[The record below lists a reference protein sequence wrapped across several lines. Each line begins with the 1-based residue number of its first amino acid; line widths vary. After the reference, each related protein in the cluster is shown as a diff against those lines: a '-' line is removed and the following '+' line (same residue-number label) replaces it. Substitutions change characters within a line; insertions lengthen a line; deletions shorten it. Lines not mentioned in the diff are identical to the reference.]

1 MKRYDVIII
10 GAGAAGLFCAAQ
22 IGKKGKSVL
31 LLDNGKKV
39 GRKILMSGGGYCN
52 FTNLDV
58 GAQHYLS
65 QNPHFVKSALARY
78 NQWDFIAL
86 LAAYGISY
94 HEKEL
99 GQLFTDNGA
108 EQIVAML
115 LKECQAANVQ
125 IQLQVQISQVTQLTD
140 GFEVKYGNELCLQCE
155 NLVIAS
161 GGLSMPKLGAT
172 AFGYQI
178 AEQFGLSVVPP
189 RASLVPFTWREQ
201 DQVFA
206 DLAGISL
213 PITVTAENGMSF
225 SNALLFTHRGISG
238 PAMLQI
244 SNYWLPNQPL
254 FIDFLPK
261 IRLDE
266 YLQAMR
272 QSSSKMQLK
281 TALQRLLPNK
291 LVEFFISHYQLPT
304 TILADLSNL
313 KIAEISQLFHQWQFV
328 PNGTEGYRTAEVT
341 LGGVDTN
348 QISSKTME
356 VKNIKGLYFIGEVLD
371 VTGWLGG
378 YNFQWAWS
386 SAYACAS
393 AIIGK
398 QYFNK
403 INAH

>member
-22 IGKKGKSVL
+22 IGKKGRSVL

-213 PITVTAENGMSF
+213 PVTVTAESGMSF

-261 IRLDE
+261 IRLGE

-328 PNGTEGYRTAEVT
+328 PNGTEGTP
-341 LGGVDTN
+341 
-348 QISSKTME
+348 QKP
-356 VKNIKGLYFIGEVLD
+356 
-371 VTGWLGG
+371 
-378 YNFQWAWS
+378 
-386 SAYACAS
+386 
-393 AIIGK
+393 
-398 QYFNK
+398 
-403 INAH
+403 

>member
-86 LAAYGISY
+86 LAEYGISY

-213 PITVTAENGMSF
+213 PVTVTAESGMSF

-313 KIAEISQLFHQWQFV
+313 KIAEISQLFHQWQFI

-341 LGGVDTN
+341 LGGVDTD

-356 VKNIKGLYFIGEVLD
+356 VKNVKGLYFIGEVLD

-386 SAYACAS
+386 SAYACAT
-393 AIIGK
+393 AIDGE
-398 QYFNK
+398 
-403 INAH
+403 

>member
-86 LAAYGISY
+86 LAEYGISY

-281 TALQRLLPNK
+281 TVLQRLLPNK

-386 SAYACAS
+386 SAYACAT
-393 AIIGK
+393 AIC
-398 QYFNK
+398 Y
-403 INAH
+403 AHNT

>member
-86 LAAYGISY
+86 LADYGISY

-272 QSSSKMQLK
+272 QSPSKMQLK

-313 KIAEISQLFHQWQFV
+313 KIAEISRLFHQWKFM

-356 VKNIKGLYFIGEVLD
+356 VKNVKGLYFIGEVLD

-386 SAYACAS
+386 SAYACAT
-393 AIIGK
+393 AIDGE
-398 QYFNK
+398 
-403 INAH
+403 

>member
-213 PITVTAENGMSF
+213 PVTVTAESGMSF

-261 IRLDE
+261 IRLGE

-386 SAYACAS
+386 SAYACAT
-393 AIIGK
+393 AIC
-398 QYFNK
+398 Y
-403 INAH
+403 AHNI

>member
-86 LAAYGISY
+86 LAEYGISY

-125 IQLQVQISQVTQLTD
+125 IQLQVQISQVTQLID

-178 AEQFGLSVVPP
+178 AEQFGLPVVPP

-266 YLQAMR
+266 YLQTMR

-386 SAYACAS
+386 SAYACAT
-393 AIIGK
+393 AIC
-398 QYFNK
+398 Y
-403 INAH
+403 AHNT

>member
-86 LAAYGISY
+86 LAEYGISY

-201 DQVFA
+201 DQVFV

-386 SAYACAS
+386 SAYACAT
-393 AIIGK
+393 AIDGE
-398 QYFNK
+398 
-403 INAH
+403 

>member
-22 IGKKGKSVL
+22 IGKKGRSVL

-178 AEQFGLSVVPP
+178 AEQFGLPVVPP

-213 PITVTAENGMSF
+213 PVTVTAESGMSF

-386 SAYACAS
+386 SAYACAT
-393 AIIGK
+393 AIDGE
-398 QYFNK
+398 
-403 INAH
+403 

>member
-125 IQLQVQISQVTQLTD
+125 IQLQVQISQVTQLID

-178 AEQFGLSVVPP
+178 AEQFGLPVVPP

-313 KIAEISQLFHQWQFV
+313 KIAEISQLFHQWQFI

-386 SAYACAS
+386 SAYACAT
-393 AIIGK
+393 AIC
-398 QYFNK
+398 Y
-403 INAH
+403 AHNT

>member
-86 LAAYGISY
+86 LAEYGISY

-125 IQLQVQISQVTQLTD
+125 IQLQVQISQVTQLID

-178 AEQFGLSVVPP
+178 AEQFGLPVVPP

-266 YLQAMR
+266 YLQTMR

-386 SAYACAS
+386 SAYACAT
-393 AIIGK
+393 AIDGE
-398 QYFNK
+398 
-403 INAH
+403 

>member
-22 IGKKGKSVL
+22 IGKKGRSVL

-225 SNALLFTHRGISG
+225 SNSLLFTHRGISG

-356 VKNIKGLYFIGEVLD
+356 VKNVKGLYFIGEVLD

-386 SAYACAS
+386 SAYACAT
-393 AIIGK
+393 AIDGE
-398 QYFNK
+398 
-403 INAH
+403 

>member
-86 LAAYGISY
+86 LAEYGISY

-115 LKECQAANVQ
+115 LKECQTANVQ
-125 IQLQVQISQVTQLTD
+125 IQLQVQISQVTQLTE

-213 PITVTAENGMSF
+213 PVTVTAESGMSF

-266 YLQAMR
+266 YLQTMR

-291 LVEFFISHYQLPT
+291 LVEFFIAHYQLST

-341 LGGVDTN
+341 LGGVDTD

-386 SAYACAS
+386 SAYACAT
-393 AIIGK
+393 AIDGE
-398 QYFNK
+398 
-403 INAH
+403 

>member
-22 IGKKGKSVL
+22 IGKNGKSVL
-31 LLDNGKKV
+31 VLDNGKKV

-52 FTNLDV
+52 FTNLEV

-86 LAAYGISY
+86 LADYGISY

-393 AIIGK
+393 AIC
-398 QYFNK
+398 Y
-403 INAH
+403 AHNT

>member
-10 GAGAAGLFCAAQ
+10 GAGAAGLFCVAQ

-86 LAAYGISY
+86 LAEYGISY

-201 DQVFA
+201 DQAFA

-386 SAYACAS
+386 SAYACAT
-393 AIIGK
+393 AIDGE
-398 QYFNK
+398 
-403 INAH
+403 

>member
-86 LAAYGISY
+86 LAEYGISY

-115 LKECQAANVQ
+115 LKECQTANVQ

-386 SAYACAS
+386 SAYACAT
-393 AIIGK
+393 AIC
-398 QYFNK
+398 Y
-403 INAH
+403 AHNT

>member
-86 LAAYGISY
+86 LAEYGISY

-99 GQLFTDNGA
+99 GQLFTDSGA

-125 IQLQVQISQVTQLTD
+125 IQLQVQISQVTQLTE

-213 PITVTAENGMSF
+213 PVTVTAESGMSF

-266 YLQAMR
+266 YLQTMR

-291 LVEFFISHYQLPT
+291 LVEIFISHYQLPT

-341 LGGVDTN
+341 LGGVDTD

-386 SAYACAS
+386 SAYACAT
-393 AIIGK
+393 AIVGE
-398 QYFNK
+398 
-403 INAH
+403 

>member
-86 LAAYGISY
+86 LAEYGISY

-99 GQLFTDNGA
+99 GQLFTDSGA

-125 IQLQVQISQVTQLTD
+125 IQLQVQISQVTQLTE

-213 PITVTAENGMSF
+213 PVTVTAESGMSF

-386 SAYACAS
+386 SAYACAT
-393 AIIGK
+393 AIDGE
-398 QYFNK
+398 
-403 INAH
+403 

>member
-78 NQWDFIAL
+78 SQWDFIAL
-86 LAAYGISY
+86 LADYGISY

-125 IQLQVQISQVTQLTD
+125 IQLQVKISQVTQLTE

-213 PITVTAENGMSF
+213 PVTVTAESGMSF

-304 TILADLSNL
+304 VILADLSNL

-386 SAYACAS
+386 SAYACAT
-393 AIIGK
+393 AIC
-398 QYFNK
+398 Y
-403 INAH
+403 AHNT

>member
-86 LAAYGISY
+86 LAEYGISY

-313 KIAEISQLFHQWQFV
+313 KIAEINQLFHQWQFV

-356 VKNIKGLYFIGEVLD
+356 VKNVKGLYFIGEVLD

-386 SAYACAS
+386 SAYACAT
-393 AIIGK
+393 AIDGE
-398 QYFNK
+398 
-403 INAH
+403 

>member
-86 LAAYGISY
+86 LAEYGISY

-125 IQLQVQISQVTQLTD
+125 IQLQVQISQVTQLTN

-178 AEQFGLSVVPP
+178 AEQFGLPVVPP

-213 PITVTAENGMSF
+213 TITVTAENGMSF

-266 YLQAMR
+266 YLQEMR

-356 VKNIKGLYFIGEVLD
+356 VKNVKGLYFIGEVLD

-386 SAYACAS
+386 SAYACAT
-393 AIIGK
+393 AIVGE
-398 QYFNK
+398 
-403 INAH
+403 

>member
-86 LAAYGISY
+86 LAEYGISY

-201 DQVFA
+201 DQVFV

-244 SNYWLPNQPL
+244 SNYWLPNQAL

-261 IRLDE
+261 IRLEE

-356 VKNIKGLYFIGEVLD
+356 VKNVKGLYFIGEVLD

-386 SAYACAS
+386 SAYACAT
-393 AIIGK
+393 AIDGE
-398 QYFNK
+398 
-403 INAH
+403 

>member
-86 LAAYGISY
+86 LAEYGISY

-99 GQLFTDNGA
+99 GQLFTDSGA

-125 IQLQVQISQVTQLTD
+125 IQLQVQISQVTQLTE

-313 KIAEISQLFHQWQFV
+313 KIAEISQLFHQWQFI

-341 LGGVDTN
+341 LGGVDTE

-356 VKNIKGLYFIGEVLD
+356 VKNVKGLYFIGEVLD

-386 SAYACAS
+386 SAYACAT
-393 AIIGK
+393 AIC
-398 QYFNK
+398 Y
-403 INAH
+403 AHNT

>member
-22 IGKKGKSVL
+22 IGKKGRSVL

-86 LAAYGISY
+86 LAEYGISY

-201 DQVFA
+201 DQVFV

-261 IRLDE
+261 IRLGE

-386 SAYACAS
+386 SAYACAT
-393 AIIGK
+393 AIDGE
-398 QYFNK
+398 
-403 INAH
+403 

>member
-178 AEQFGLSVVPP
+178 AEQFGLPVVPP

-213 PITVTAENGMSF
+213 PITVTAESGMSF

-266 YLQAMR
+266 YLQTMR

-313 KIAEISQLFHQWQFV
+313 KIAEINQLFHQWQFV

-356 VKNIKGLYFIGEVLD
+356 VKHIKGLYFIGEVLD

-386 SAYACAS
+386 SAYACAT
-393 AIIGK
+393 AIC
-398 QYFNK
+398 Y
-403 INAH
+403 AHNT

>member
-86 LAAYGISY
+86 LAEYGISY

-125 IQLQVQISQVTQLTD
+125 IQLQVQISQVTQLTN

-178 AEQFGLSVVPP
+178 AEQFGLPVVPP

-304 TILADLSNL
+304 VILADLSNL

-386 SAYACAS
+386 SAYACAT
-393 AIIGK
+393 AIDGE
-398 QYFNK
+398 
-403 INAH
+403 

>member
-86 LAAYGISY
+86 LAEYGISY

-125 IQLQVQISQVTQLTD
+125 IQLQVKISQVTQLTD

-178 AEQFGLSVVPP
+178 AEQFGLPVVPP

-266 YLQAMR
+266 YLQTMR

-356 VKNIKGLYFIGEVLD
+356 VKNVKGLYFIGEVLD

-386 SAYACAS
+386 SAYACAT
-393 AIIGK
+393 AIDGE
-398 QYFNK
+398 
-403 INAH
+403 

>member
-86 LAAYGISY
+86 LAEYGISY

-125 IQLQVQISQVTQLTD
+125 IQLQVQISQVTQLTN

-178 AEQFGLSVVPP
+178 AEQFGLPVVPP

-304 TILADLSNL
+304 VILADLSNL
-313 KIAEISQLFHQWQFV
+313 KIAEINQLFHQWQFV

-341 LGGVDTN
+341 LGGVDTE

-356 VKNIKGLYFIGEVLD
+356 VKNVKGLYFIGEVLD

-386 SAYACAS
+386 SAYACAT
-393 AIIGK
+393 AIDGE
-398 QYFNK
+398 
-403 INAH
+403 

>member
-1 MKRYDVIII
+1 MFQEQNKMKRYDVIII

-86 LAAYGISY
+86 LAEYGISY

-125 IQLQVQISQVTQLTD
+125 IQLQVQISQVTQLID

-178 AEQFGLSVVPP
+178 AEQFGLPVVPP

-266 YLQAMR
+266 YLQTMR

-356 VKNIKGLYFIGEVLD
+356 VKNVKGLYFIGEVLD

-386 SAYACAS
+386 SAYACAT
-393 AIIGK
+393 AIDGE
-398 QYFNK
+398 
-403 INAH
+403 

>member
-86 LAAYGISY
+86 LAEYGISY

-125 IQLQVQISQVTQLTD
+125 IQLQVQISQVTQLID

-178 AEQFGLSVVPP
+178 AEQFGLPVVPP

-266 YLQAMR
+266 YLQTMR

-313 KIAEISQLFHQWQFV
+313 KIAEISQLFHQWQFI

-386 SAYACAS
+386 SAYACAT
-393 AIIGK
+393 AIC
-398 QYFNK
+398 Y
-403 INAH
+403 AHNT

>member
-86 LAAYGISY
+86 LAEYGISY

-125 IQLQVQISQVTQLTD
+125 IQLQVQISQVTQLTN

-178 AEQFGLSVVPP
+178 AEQFGLPVVPP

-266 YLQAMR
+266 YLQTMR

-386 SAYACAS
+386 SAYACAT
-393 AIIGK
+393 AIVGE
-398 QYFNK
+398 
-403 INAH
+403 

>member
-22 IGKKGKSVL
+22 IGKKGRSVL

-213 PITVTAENGMSF
+213 PVTVTAESGMSF

-261 IRLDE
+261 IRLGE

-386 SAYACAS
+386 SAYACAT
-393 AIIGK
+393 AIC
-398 QYFNK
+398 Y
-403 INAH
+403 AHNI

>member
-86 LAAYGISY
+86 LAEYGISY

-201 DQVFA
+201 DQVFV

-213 PITVTAENGMSF
+213 PITVTAESGMSF

-313 KIAEISQLFHQWQFV
+313 KIAEINQLFHQWQFV

-386 SAYACAS
+386 SAYACAT
-393 AIIGK
+393 AIDGE
-398 QYFNK
+398 
-403 INAH
+403 

>member
-86 LAAYGISY
+86 LAEYGISY

-266 YLQAMR
+266 YLQTMR

-304 TILADLSNL
+304 VILADLSNL

-356 VKNIKGLYFIGEVLD
+356 VKNVKGLYFIGEVLD

-386 SAYACAS
+386 SAYACAT
-393 AIIGK
+393 AIC
-398 QYFNK
+398 Y
-403 INAH
+403 AHNT

>member
-86 LAAYGISY
+86 LAEYGISY

-266 YLQAMR
+266 YLQTMR

-313 KIAEISQLFHQWQFV
+313 KIAEISQLFHQWQFI

-386 SAYACAS
+386 SAYACAT
-393 AIIGK
+393 AIC
-398 QYFNK
+398 Y
-403 INAH
+403 AHNT

>member
-266 YLQAMR
+266 YLQTMR

-313 KIAEISQLFHQWQFV
+313 KIAEINQLFHQWQFV

-356 VKNIKGLYFIGEVLD
+356 VKNVKGLYFIGEVLD

-386 SAYACAS
+386 SAYACAT
-393 AIIGK
+393 AIC
-398 QYFNK
+398 Y
-403 INAH
+403 AHNI

>member
-86 LAAYGISY
+86 LAEYGISY

-99 GQLFTDNGA
+99 GQLFTDSGA

-125 IQLQVQISQVTQLTD
+125 IQLQVQISQVTQLTE

-213 PITVTAENGMSF
+213 PITVTAESGMSF

-328 PNGTEGYRTAEVT
+328 SNGTEGYRTAEVT

-356 VKNIKGLYFIGEVLD
+356 VKNVKGLYFIGEVLD

-386 SAYACAS
+386 SAYACAT
-393 AIIGK
+393 AIDGE
-398 QYFNK
+398 
-403 INAH
+403 